1 MHAASGARVQRARR
15 LRAGMTDAEVRLW
28 MRLRMD
34 QIEGCRFRR
43 QVPMGPYVVDFA
55 CFKARLVIE
64 VDGGQHA
71 AAVEQ
76 DDRRSGWLMARGFR
90 VLRFWNTDVL
100 QDTDGVLD
108 SIRAA
113 ILATRPVAKG
123 KWPPHPDP
131 PPQGGREMRVRRL
144 SAVGSGAA
152 STSRASGRIP

>member
-1 MHAASGARVQRARR
+1 M
-15 LRAGMTDAEVRLW
+15 E
-28 MRLRMD
+28 

-71 AAVEQ
+71 AAVKQ

-100 QDTDGVLD
+100 QETDGVLE

-113 ILATRPVAKG
+113 ILATRPLARG
-123 KWPPHPDP
+123 KSTP
-131 PPQGGREMRVRRL
+131 PP
-144 SAVGSGAA
+144 
-152 STSRASGRIP
+152 